1 MQTNLRRV
9 MTRQGFSFF
18 LIAAVSVWAPA
29 GDWTTWRG
37 PHQNGSIET
46 ASGLIEKFNPKG
58 GPRSNVV
65 WKSEAAAGI
74 STPVAML
81 SPVATG
87 ESSTTRGRLFT
98 IVRNDPDSPT
108 DSEKVVCVDAATGE
122 IVWQNIYNVFLSDV
136 PAERVGWS
144 NVTADV
150 ETNTVFALGACCL
163 LQCIDADTGRTVWSH
178 SLSEEY
184 GMLSTYGGRTNTPV
198 IYGDLVIISG
208 VTTGWDET
216 ARPTHRYLAFDKRDG
231 RLAWINGT
239 RPLPEDTTYSTP
251 VFTTVD
257 GQDVMVAGSGD
268 GGMHAFQPRTGKLL
282 FSLAISRRGINT
294 SVVVD
299 NQANAY
305 VGQGEEN
312 PIGTL
317 MGAVV
322 KVNLPAAINGSTS
335 AETWRTEELIVGKS
349 SPLLL
354 DGRVYVVED
363 SSRLHVLDAATGERV
378 GKPLKLGTSMRGSLI
393 HADGKIYACTG
404 TGYFYV
410 LRPSDDGVDVVS
422 KVRLPKGHDVGGSPI
437 VAFGKIYLPTTGGL
451 FCLSE
456 SSEFDFSGA
465 TAGAQPSVAPEQ
477 TESQPNSPM
486 SNAPMST
493 GLVSTAPAAMIR
505 VTPAEAIVTPGEPMP
520 ISIDAF
526 DDGGRPVATPT
537 DLQYQVT
544 GPATIRDG
552 VLTVDADAGH
562 VAVSVTVTASGV
574 SGTARYR
581 VVPPLP
587 WSFDFDDHQ
596 VPITWIGARYR
607 HEARDVDGQSA
618 IVKITTIPKGTRSQ
632 TWFGP
637 TDLDDY
643 TITADVQAAAGSA
656 KLPDIGVIAQRYTM
670 DLMGESQ
677 QLQVRTWT
685 AQLRMARTVPVSW
698 QAGVWYRLKFQAR
711 NVGDQAVLRGKVWP
725 RDQVEPKQWML
736 TATDDSPNRTGSPG
750 LFGNS
755 TNAEIAIE
763 NVTVA
768 R

>member
-1 MQTNLRRV
+1 MQTNVRRV
-9 MTRQGFSFF
+9 LTRQGFSFLF
-18 LIAAVSVWAPA
+18 IATVIATSAA
-29 GDWTTWRG
+29 GDWTSWRG
-37 PHQNGSIET
+37 PNQNGLAEQAI
-46 ASGLIEKFNPKG
+46 GLIDKFNPKG
-58 GPRSNVV
+58 GPGSNVV
-65 WKSEAAAGI
+65 WKSEDAGGI
-74 STPVAML
+74 STPVAL
-81 SPVATG
+81 G
-87 ESSTTRGRLFT
+87 GKLYT
-98 IVRNDPDSPT
+98 IVRHDPDSPT
-108 DSEKVVCVDAATGE
+108 DSEKVICVDAATGDV
-122 IVWQNIYNVFLSDV
+122 VWQNIYNVFLSDV

-144 NVTADV
+144 NVTADA

-163 LQCIDADTGRTVWSH
+163 LQCIDADTGQTVWSH
-178 SLSEEY
+178 SMSEEY

-198 IYGDLVIISG
+198 IFGDLVIISG

-216 ARPTHRYLAFDKRDG
+216 ARPTHRYLAFNKRDG

-268 GGMHAFQPRTGKLL
+268 GGIHGFQPRTGKLL
-282 FSLAISRRGINT
+282 FSLPISRRGINT

-299 NQANAY
+299 GDGNAY
-305 VGQGEEN
+305 IGQGEEN

-322 KVNLPAAINGSTS
+322 KVDLPAAISGSAS
-335 AETWRTEELIVGKS
+335 AEVWRTEELIVGKS

-363 SSRLHVLDAATGERV
+363 SSRLHVLDAATGEKI
-378 GKPLKLGTSMRGSLI
+378 GDPLKLGTSMRGSLI

-410 LRPSDDGVDVVS
+410 LRPSEDGVEVIS

-437 VAFGKIYLPTTGGL
+437 VAYGKIFLSTTGGL

-456 SSEFDFSGA
+456 SDVFDFSGA
-465 TAGAQPSVAPEQ
+465 TASASPTDAPESA
-477 TESQPNSPM
+477 E
-486 SNAPMST
+486 
-493 GLVSTAPAAMIR
+493 PAAMIR
-505 VTPAEAIVTPGEPMP
+505 VTPAEAIVSPGVPMQLG
-520 ISIDAF
+520 IQAF
-526 DDGGRPVATPT
+526 DESGIPVATPS
-537 DLQYQVT
+537 DIRYEVT
-544 GPATIRDG
+544 GPASVSDG
-552 VLTVDADAGH
+552 VLTINADAGH
-562 VAVSVTVTASGV
+562 VAVSVKV
-574 SGTARYR
+574 SAGDAVGTARYR
-581 VVPPLP
+581 VVPALP
-587 WSFDFDDHQ
+587 WSFDFADHQ

-607 HEARDVDGQSA
+607 HEARDVGGKPA

-637 TDLDDY
+637 TDLHDY

-677 QLQVRTWT
+677 QLQIRTWT
-685 AQLRMARTVPVSW
+685 AQLRMAKTVPVDW
-698 QAGVWYRLKFQAR
+698 QAGVWYRLKFQAE

-725 RDQVEPKQWML
+725 REEAEPKQWML

-763 NVTVA
+763 NVKVED
-768 R
+768 

>member
-1 MQTNLRRV
+1 MPTNVRRV
-9 MTRQGFSFF
+9 LTRQVFCVLF
-18 LIAAVSVWAPA
+18 LATITATSPA
-29 GDWTTWRG
+29 DDWTSWRG
-37 PHQNGSIET
+37 PNQNGSISN
-46 ASGLIEKFNPKG
+46 SGSLIESFNPKG
-58 GPRSNVV
+58 GPGSNVV

-74 STPVAML
+74 STPVAMK
-81 SPVATG
+81 
-87 ESSTTRGRLFT
+87 GRLFT
-98 IVRNDPDSPT
+98 IVRHDPDSPT
-108 DSEKVVCVDAATGE
+108 DAEKVICVDAATGE
-122 IVWQNIYNVFLSDV
+122 VVWQNIYNVFLSDV

-144 NVTADV
+144 SITADAQ
-150 ETNTVFALGACCL
+150 TNTVFALGACCL
-163 LQCIDADTGRTVWSH
+163 LQCIDADTGETVWSH
-178 SLSEEY
+178 SMSEEY

-198 IYGDLVIISG
+198 IFDDLVIISG

-251 VFTTVD
+251 VFTKVD

-268 GGMHAFQPRTGKLL
+268 GSMHGFQPQTGKLL
-282 FSLAISRRGINT
+282 FSLPISRRGINT

-299 NQANAY
+299 GDGGAY
-305 VGQGEEN
+305 IGQGEEN

-322 KVNLPAAINGSTS
+322 KVNLPAAVSGSAS
-335 AETWRTEELIVGKS
+335 AEMWRTEELIVGKS
-349 SPLLL
+349 SPLLI

-363 SSRLHVLDAATGERV
+363 SSRLHVLDAATGEEV
-378 GKPLKLGTSMRGSLI
+378 GDPLKLGTSMRGSLI
-393 HADGKIYACTG
+393 DADGKIYACTG

-410 LRPSDDGVDVVS
+410 LRPTDDGVEVVS

-437 VAFGKIYLPTTGGL
+437 VAYGKIYLPTTGGL

-456 SSEFDFSGA
+456 SDKFDFSGA
-465 TAGAQPSVAPEQ
+465 IASTSPDDAPESV
-477 TESQPNSPM
+477 E
-486 SNAPMST
+486 
-493 GLVSTAPAAMIR
+493 PAAVIR
-505 VTPAEAIVTPGEPMP
+505 VTPAEAIVTPGVPMEL
-520 ISIDAF
+520 SIHAF
-526 DDGGRPVATPT
+526 DDNGHRVRTPA
-537 DLQYQVT
+537 DLTYEVT
-544 GPATIRDG
+544 GPASINSG

-562 VAVSVTVTASGV
+562 IAVSVKV
-574 SGTARYR
+574 SAGDAIGTARYR

-587 WSFDFDDHQ
+587 WSFDFADHQ

-607 HEARDVDGQSA
+607 HEARDVNGKPA

-637 TDLDDY
+637 TDLHDY
-643 TITADVQAAAGSA
+643 TITADVQAAAGAA

-677 QLQVRTWT
+677 QLQIRTWT
-685 AQLRMARTVPVSW
+685 AQLRMAKTVPVAW
-698 QAGVWYRLKFQAR
+698 QAGVWYRLKFQAE

-725 RDQVEPKQWML
+725 RDEPEPKDWML
-736 TATDDSPNRTGSPG
+736 SATDDSPNRTGSPG

-763 NVTVA
+763 NVVVEN
-768 R
+768 